1 MGLAGPVHVVLEMEP
16 TAGTIRGRL
25 SVADAAP
32 VGFYGWLE
40 LIDRLDRAA
49 PATREAPAVA
59 AHHTKG
65 V

>member
-1 MGLAGPVHVVLEMEP
+1 
-16 TAGTIRGRL
+16 
-25 SVADAAP
+25 VADAAP